1 MTKKYGSLIFLLC
14 LEVSFAGAQIP
25 FFQSY
30 FPLKRNVPLQ
40 VNALLQDRKG
50 FMWFGTDQGA
60 FRFDGINYK
69 QFLSTDSLT
78 GNKITAL
85 AEDSTGTIWLGHQNG
100 QLAFIDKG
108 QVRRFEPREGSAVEP
123 ISDIL
128 FDTQGNMWFSTFND
142 GLYYYVGD
150 RLYRVDEVE
159 GLPDLFIYDLFE
171 DGDGNIW
178 AGTDGGIGI
187 CTLKDRKISVKVID
201 SDDGLPDIIIKK
213 IRSLNGNT
221 VCLATEDAGIL
232 KYNLITHKVEAVF
245 DGSWSYG
252 SISDFAVKENQIWI
266 SAPRT
271 GLMVYDLQTNRLKVF
286 NQYGEQSLRGLQAL
300 AKDREGNIWCGSKTG
315 VIRTLGDAVEHLE
328 SLEPCR
334 DINILALAVDQQD
347 RIWFST
353 SEGLFVRSMQKD
365 GSATVEKMLV
375 NTPFKSSN
383 IISLYEDPHGI
394 LWAGLYGSGLL
405 RIDPVKNSI
414 RHFDHELRNGN
425 ILSITGRDDVIW
437 VGTLGGSSSIT
448 RKDGEYVVRN
458 YSSQDGLSSDFIY
471 QVFVDSRGRTWF
483 GTDGK
488 GVSMMDETGFHHFT
502 EGLRSKVVYTIA
514 EDQDKN
520 IWVAAQNNGVYRFDG
535 DKFVTVADI
544 HLRDNA
550 IQSLVTDTQGNL
562 IAIHNFGL
570 DVFDMKRK
578 RMRYWGEETGIRQ
591 KHPNLNAVAKD
602 KYGQLYIGTSKGII
616 KFSLSNDQAVSI
628 PQPTIEQVKVFDEA
642 IDISKPPQL
651 RYGEN
656 NLTFHYVA
664 FWYQN
669 AEDLNYQ
676 YKLENYDLEWISSRN
691 QNVTYSRLP
700 PGDYIF
706 KVKVS
711 DTEDFNNVPES
722 TLAFSISPPFW
733 KTSAFYVFAIGFFVI
748 SFYGLLKFRERKL
761 MDDKLELEA
770 KVEERTKEIQL
781 KTEEIQ
787 AQNEEIMAQAEEIQG
802 MNENLEMLVKQRT
815 AELENKNKALEE
827 YAFINAHKLR
837 SPVASIL
844 GLLNLLSKTDLKD
857 DSGVIRDHLQRS
869 AEKLDAVVRSI
880 TEAIEKADKKTF

>member
-1 MTKKYGSLIFLLC
+1 MTKKYGSLIFFFC
-14 LEVSFAGAQIP
+14 LVASFAAAQIP

-78 GNKITAL
+78 GNNITAL
-85 AEDSTGTIWLGHQNG
+85 AEDSAGTIWLGHQNG
-100 QLAFIDKG
+100 QLAYIEKG
-108 QVRRFEPREGSAVEP
+108 QVRRFEPREGSAVGA

-128 FDTQGNMWFSTFND
+128 FDTAGNMWFSTFND

-159 GLPDLFIYDLFE
+159 GLTDLFIYDLFE
-171 DGDGNIW
+171 DGDGNVW

-201 SDDGLPDIIIKK
+201 SDEGLPDIIIKK

-232 KYNLITHKVEAVF
+232 KYNLSTHKVEPVL
-245 DGSWSYG
+245 GSWSYG
-252 SISDFAVKENQIWI
+252 SISDFAIKENQIWI

-286 NQYGEQSLRGLQAL
+286 SQYGEQSLRGLQAL

-353 SEGLFVRSMQKD
+353 SEGLFVRTLQKD
-365 GSATVEKMLV
+365 GSATVERMLT
-375 NTPFKSSN
+375 NTPFRSSN
-383 IISLYEDPHGI
+383 IISLYEDRDGI
-394 LWAGLYGSGLL
+394 LWAGLYGNGLL
-405 RIDPVKNSI
+405 RIDPAKNSI
-414 RHFDHELRNGN
+414 RHFDKELRNGN
-425 ILSITGRDDVIW
+425 ILSITGRDNVIW

-448 RKDGEYVVRN
+448 ATDGNYVVAN
-458 YSSQDGLSSDFIY
+458 YSSEDGLSSDFIY

-488 GVSMMDETGFHHFT
+488 GVSMMDEAGFHHFT
-502 EGLRSKVVYTIA
+502 DGLQSKVVYTIA

-535 DKFVTVADI
+535 DKFATVADI

-591 KHPNLNAVAKD
+591 KHPNLNAVVKD

-628 PQPTIEQVKVFDEA
+628 PQPTIEQVKVFDEP
-642 IDISKPPQL
+642 IDISRPPQL

-691 QNVTYSRLP
+691 QSVTYSRLP

-733 KTSAFYVFAIGFFVI
+733 KTSAFYVFTIGFFVI

-761 MDDKLELEA
+761 MDDKLKLEA

-844 GLLNLLSKTDLKD
+844 GLLNLLSKTDLKG
-857 DSGVIRDHLQRS
+857 DSRVIREHLQRS

-880 TEAIEKADKKTF
+880 TEAIEKADKKNF